1 MHRMQPF
8 IAVVCSLLLLAPV
21 AGAQT
26 ASQSPTN
33 QLNPPK
39 IESGRGP
46 FSWLTRNYRAT
57 EVPPINLANSNRLES
72 LLRAGKLHLS
82 LQDAIAMALENNL
95 DIELQRYGPQ
105 IADANILRAKAGGF
119 QVASSEGR
127 SPGNPASSCP

>member
-1 MHRMQPF
+1 MYRFQQV

-26 ASQSPTN
+26 DGQSPTN

-39 IESGRGP
+39 IEPGRGP
-46 FSWLTRNYRAT
+46 FSWLTRPYRAT

-72 LLRAGKLHLS
+72 LLRAGKLYLS

-105 IADANILRAKAGGF
+105 IADANILRAKAGRF
-119 QVASSEGR
+119 LR
-127 SPGNPASSCP
+127 L